1 MLPATRSYY
10 GYWRSSSNTTPPS
23 EETNRMEVT
32 IAAPWMRQAWPI
44 CQSSSPGSYAAIVDR
59 SPDVALGTSA
69 AVEESS
75 FHLILGTW

>member
-1 MLPATRSYY
+1 
-10 GYWRSSSNTTPPS
+10 
-23 EETNRMEVT
+23 MEVT
-32 IAAPWMRQAWPI
+32 IAALMDETSLADMPI
-44 CQSSSPGSYAAIVDR
+44 LEPGSYAAIVDR